1 MKAKP
6 SFMKLQVLSDRL
18 WNDFI
23 TRNPSTKKVYDLF
36 RLEGETVVNDH
47 IAFRTFNHPSIGIDQ
62 IAMVFLRNNYVLMGE
77 YRFEKKKL
85 FAKHYEHKT
94 DKNAPRIFISEL
106 ILDSFSFYLQQVIRG
121 WINSFPEKRV
131 YSDDIIYSGNL
142 SGAPSYTVYEKLRHE
157 SEYAAWLYVH
167 GFCANHYTVSVN
179 HLKKFNSIQK
189 VNDFVKSNGF
199 LLNDTGGEIQGSPV
213 DLLEQSS
220 IKAGMIKVKFTEG
233 KFEVPGCFY
242 EFARRYPDND
252 GKLYNGFIT
261 KSADN
266 IFDATNFYKK

>member
-1 MKAKP
+1 
-6 SFMKLQVLSDRL
+6 MKLQVLSDRL